1 MPASLLVKP
10 SPPTF
15 LTHPPFEWSIGDD
28 VADYVASCQLASGEM
43 FAPDDNQRLL
53 LRATFAGPAGVSY
66 QTRDRKWF
74 SSQVG
79 IVACRQNLKT
89 AAMEMAVVGAVWLL
103 DARLVLW
110 TANLY
115 QPAAAESFLH
125 FKELIEANPHLS
137 RKVKRVL
144 EGSGNQGVEL
154 MNGARIKFLARSQH
168 SGRALSGDVVVLD
181 EAYALTTAEA
191 GALLPTRSA
200 RPNSQVWY
208 GSSAGHINSSQL
220 RLIRDRGRAGVPR
233 LTYAEW
239 CATQECADSACQHE
253 VGTPGCALDD
263 EAAWFQANPALGV
276 RIDVDTVRDERIG
289 MDPREFARER
299 LGWWDE
305 PKGGNV
311 IPMSKWAPLGT
322 SPGVIDG
329 AACLWVD
336 VTLDRSQS
344 GIGLCGDAGGVS
356 QVELAA
362 TGAGTDWVA
371 ETVDRMLS
379 EYRVLAVG
387 MRGAGPV
394 LSLLPELKAVAE
406 VHGVE
411 FVKASSG
418 DFAGMCGGFFDAVQ
432 VGSLRHFGDP
442 RIDSA
447 LAAAKRHK
455 VVDAWSWAR
464 EKVDVDAMPL
474 MCVTGAHALWLRFSA
489 ADSPLTYDLA
499 ASFR

>member
-1 MPASLLVKP
+1 MPASLLARP
-10 SPPTF
+10 APPTF
-15 LTHPPFEWSIGDD
+15 LTHPPFDWSIGDD
-28 VADYVASCQLASGEM
+28 VADYVGSCRLGSGEL

-53 LRATFAGPAGVSY
+53 LRTMFAGPPGVTY
-66 QTRDRKWF
+66 QTRDRKWY

-79 IVACRQNLKT
+79 IVASRQNLKT
-89 AAMEMAVVGAVWLL
+89 AAMEMAVVGACWLL
-103 DARLVLW
+103 EARLILW

-115 QPAAAESFLH
+115 QPAAAETFLH

-144 EGSGNQGVEL
+144 EASGSQGIEL

-181 EAYALTTAEA
+181 EAYALTTAQA

-208 GSSAGHINSSQL
+208 GSSAGHIDSSQL
-220 RLIRDRGRAGVPR
+220 RLIRDRGRAGAPR

-239 CATQECADSACQHE
+239 CATQECADVACQHD
-253 VGTPGCALDD
+253 VGFPGCALDS
-263 EAAWFQANPALGV
+263 EEAWFQANPALGV
-276 RIDVDTVRDERIG
+276 RIDVDTLRDERIG
-289 MDPREFARER
+289 LDPGEFARER

-311 IPMSKWAPLGT
+311 IAMSKWAPLGVR
-322 SPGVIDG
+322 PGSIVG
-329 AACLWVD
+329 PVCLWVD

-344 GIGLCGDAGGVS
+344 GIGLCGDADGVP
-356 QVELAA
+356 QVELAE
-362 TGAGTDWVA
+362 TGPGTNWVA
-371 ETVDRMLS
+371 EAVDRMLS
-379 EYRVLAVG
+379 EHRVLALGV
-387 MRGAGPV
+387 RGAGPV
-394 LSLLPELKAVAE
+394 LSLLPELKAIAE
-406 VHGVE
+406 DRGVE
-411 FVKASSG
+411 FLKASSG

-432 VGSLRHFGDP
+432 VGQLRHFGDP
-442 RIDSA
+442 RTDSA

-455 VVDAWSWAR
+455 VVDAWAWER

-474 MCVTGAHALWLRFSA
+474 VCVTGAHALWMRC
-489 ADSPLTYDLA
+489 A
-499 ASFR
+499 ASAESDYDPLANIW